1 MSYISC
7 KMETVALYHLK
18 CVFQDLLD
26 DAEMCRNKMQA
37 ASALIDGL
45 SGEKVRWIEQ
55 SKEFK
60 SQISRWVAKNTEL

>member
-1 MSYISC
+1 MC
-7 KMETVALYHLK
+7 
-18 CVFQDLLD
+18 FQDLLD

-45 SGEKVRWIEQ
+45 SGEKVRWTEQ

-60 SQISRWVAKNTEL
+60 AQINRLVLVAYTLSGFICGSDFQVKDAVY

>member
-1 MSYISC
+1 MFIYFQLEI
-7 KMETVALYHLK
+7 EIVDHLK
-18 CVFQDLLD
+18 YCVFQDLLD

-60 SQISRWVAKNTEL
+60 SQINR